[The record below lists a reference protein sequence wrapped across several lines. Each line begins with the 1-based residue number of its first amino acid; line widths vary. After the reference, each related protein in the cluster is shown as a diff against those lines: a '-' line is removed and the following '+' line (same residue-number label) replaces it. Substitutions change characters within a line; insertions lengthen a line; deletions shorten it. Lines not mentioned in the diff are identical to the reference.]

1 MVTLINIIHIA
12 VCLGL
17 IVIVLFQ
24 ADKSEGLAGAFGGG
38 ASNTIFGERG
48 SGGFMSNL
56 TTTLAVIFMI
66 TSIYLSVFAPRTAR
80 RRTIINPVAAPMS
93 LPQESTTTTA
103 QPAETTAQP
112 TTIPVETTT
121 TAPAAST
128 MAPTANA
135 PIAPNEAVPAPAPA
149 QVPVQAP
156 APVSEPAP
164 APVQAPA
171 PTAPAAQ

>member
-103 QPAETTAQP
+103 QP

-135 PIAPNEAVPAPAPA
+135 PIAPNEAVPTPAPA